1 MRRQTLYLLTGLAAV
16 MSLGHH
22 LDHAIR
28 GNHVGWPLTD
38 EVNAFTFSLAIYPVI
53 AIGLLLFRSGRVGSG
68 FWAFVSGGGALFL
81 ALIHFSPVAL
91 EPPHD
96 IIGMYQPPIIGWLAF
111 GWLVGLVA
119 LLLVTCMLEL
129 RAWWRQRRQSRPA
142 LAVDR

>member
-1 MRRQTLYLLTGLAAV
+1 VRRQTLYLLTGLAAV

-53 AIGLLLFRSGRVGSG
+53 AIGLLLYRSGRVGSG

-81 ALIHFSPVAL
+81 AAIHFSPVAL
-91 EPPHD
+91 EPPQD

-111 GWLVGLVA
+111 GWLVALVV
-119 LLLVTCMLEL
+119 LLLVTCSLEL
-129 RAWWRQRRQSRPA
+129 RGWWRQRERHRTA